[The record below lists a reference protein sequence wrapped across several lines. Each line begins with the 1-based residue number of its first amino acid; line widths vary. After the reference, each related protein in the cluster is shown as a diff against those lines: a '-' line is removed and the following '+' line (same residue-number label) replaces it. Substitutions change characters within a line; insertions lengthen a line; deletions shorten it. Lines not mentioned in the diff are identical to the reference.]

1 MLPLNDSGTDGDNV
15 IVSKNKKRNR
25 EGKTY
30 VFEIQLTEYTND
42 SYAEYN
48 WKELVK
54 KEEERRIDPDIEIIE
69 IDDDPVPKKKK
80 VSEKID
86 PEDDYDLADDFID
99 DSEVNDEEV
108 PDEVTTAYGGFYINV
123 GSLKFRYTSD
133 DKEKHKPRTHQHEI
147 NPNHCQILQ
156 FLRMPLQNPS
166 LTSPRAHKTLLLIT
180 LDPNTNSLYLAVR
193 EGSDVTPDSLCVV
206 S

>member
-1 MLPLNDSGTDGDNV
+1 MLPLNDSGGGGDNV
-15 IVSKNKKRNR
+15 IVSKKKKRNR

-133 DKEKHKPRTHQHEI
+133 DKGKTQAKDTSARDKPGPLPNIAVSKDAPTKSKPHLSTSTQNSITDYFGSKHKQPLPR
-147 NPNHCQILQ
+147 
-156 FLRMPLQNPS
+156 
-166 LTSPRAHKTLLLIT
+166 SPGRK
-180 LDPNTNSLYLAVR
+180 
-193 EGSDVTPDSLCVV
+193 
-206 S
+206 